1 MAGWFLFCLCPGPA
15 QPELRFQ
22 EPVVQKILKQENQ
35 SGEPGEGRQDIGGLG
50 WHVVSEDLGLYATPE
65 ISPFSLEWSGYFI
78 RATGTE
84 TSTDTL

>member
-1 MAGWFLFCLCPGPA
+1 MAGWFLFCLSWPCPA
-15 QPELRFQ
+15 STQ
-22 EPVVQKILKQENQ
+22 I
-35 SGEPGEGRQDIGGLG
+35 SGTSGTKGTEAGESEWGARRGTTGHGGLG
-50 WHVVSEDLGLYATPE
+50 WRVVSEDLGLYATPE